1 MPFCHCKKCFNIY
14 KNNLYWQFQTILLTI
29 VIGKFIEAG
38 LTSGTSIIKIKKGV
52 NMDLDN
58 FYVITLLQCKQ
69 KIRFVRNIC
78 TILHIANTFE
88 TDKLT
93 TTSVTITNW

>member
-1 MPFCHCKKCFNIY
+1 
-14 KNNLYWQFQTILLTI
+14 
-29 VIGKFIEAG
+29 
-38 LTSGTSIIKIKKGV
+38 
-52 NMDLDN
+52 MDLDN